1 MRKNCYK
8 SCTIF
13 RTVQT
18 ESWNHWI
25 TSKRICYDFIR
36 NKHVETTKAQVF
48 YLDEMELEVRVCT

>member
-1 MRKNCYK
+1 M
-8 SCTIF
+8 
-13 RTVQT
+13 VQI

-48 YLDEMELEVRVCT
+48 YLDEMELEVRMYMKLRIMYV